1 MGLTNMT
8 GDDSFIIND
17 RPIHPDFA
25 GGDTVT
31 IDFPNDLVSI
41 ETGKNKNTIYAKN
54 ETGSNFTCTFN
65 VMRGGAVDKFLNG
78 LRIEQDKDFVLFN
91 LMNGAFTKRIGNG
104 QGRAIYDNYVLLGM
118 AFQKNPPA
126 KGNTSGDV
134 EQGKIQYTLIG
145 SVATRGIA

>member
-41 ETGKNKNTIYAKN
+41 ETGKNKNTVYAKN
-54 ETGSNFTCTFN
+54 ETGSNFTVTFN
-65 VMRGGAVDKFLNG
+65 IMRGGNVDKFLNG
-78 LRIEQDKDFVLFN
+78 LRIKQDKDFVLFD

-118 AFQKNPPA
+118 VFQKNPSA
-126 KGNTSGDV
+126 KGNVAGDV
-134 EQGKIQYTLIG
+134 EQGKIQYVLIG

>member
-8 GDDSFIIND
+8 GDDSLIIND

-31 IDFPNDLVSI
+31 LDFPNDLLGI

-54 ETGSNFTCTFN
+54 ETGANFTCTFN

-78 LRIEQDKDFVLFN
+78 LKAQQDNDFVGFT
-91 LMNGAFTKRIGNG
+91 LMNGAFTKRLGNG
-104 QGRAIYDNYVLLGM
+104 LGKSTYDTYVLRGM
-118 AFQKNPPA
+118 AFQKNVPV

-134 EQGKIQYTLIG
+134 EQGKAQYVLIG
-145 SVATRGIA
+145 AYSVRGIA